1 MDLHTSPPSLTAA
14 LEDRG
19 YRLTLSRQAI
29 VDLLEQKHEGFTAE
43 GLSEELP
50 LVSRATVYRT
60 IKVLLEAGAV
70 CKLAAIDGSIVYSVS
85 RTGHHHHHYV
95 CVNCGAVEEF
105 SAAAVERM
113 LRSIAAELP
122 GQVVDHRIEL
132 YVACDPCPAGE
143 GA

>member
-1 MDLHTSPPSLTAA
+1 MEFQTSSPSLTAA

-19 YRLTLSRQAI
+19 YRITPSRRAV

-43 GLSEELP
+43 ALSEELP
-50 LVSRATVYRT
+50 SVSRATVYRT

-85 RTGHHHHHYV
+85 RTGRHHHHYV
-95 CVNCGAVEEF
+95 CVKCGAVEEF
-105 SAAAVERM
+105 RAAAVERM
-113 LRSIAAELP
+113 LRSIAADLP